1 MLVASKKLLSEP
13 LEGRTV
19 PEILMLS
26 GIFSAV
32 RIWSERAVTTLLHLT
47 LADLSTG
54 CPIIGL
60 EQRERVEFPP
70 SPSLP
75 VVVGDPSVIRCR
87 ESCKTNG
94 TIFATDRRPNDRNGV
109 GQRLPQQHFFRLK
122 NVAGGFT
129 FAAESPDPNDTKFFS
144 FLVAGFS
151 QSCDF
156 TRMPR
161 TAKTNVRHSMLRPT
175 LILRPE
181 AIRS

>member
-1 MLVASKKLLSEP
+1 MLQKKLLSEP
-13 LEGRTV
+13 SAEGRTV

-54 CPIIGL
+54 CPIGL

-122 NVAGGFT
+122 NVAGGFN
-129 FAAESPDPNDTKFFS
+129 FCCRVPRPQRYQIFLFFGGGVLS
-144 FLVAGFS
+144 IV
-151 QSCDF
+151 
-156 TRMPR
+156 
-161 TAKTNVRHSMLRPT
+161 
-175 LILRPE
+175 
-181 AIRS
+181 